1 MARRR
6 SVCVV
11 LCICVVLSLAFALQ
25 LAAQEKQVKGKDIQY
40 SGRITV
46 VNKSVSTITIQGK
59 TGVMEIAY
67 DSKTK
72 YTKNNKPG
80 SSDEVKQGVRVICL
94 VSSAEKGRLLA
105 TRIDVRTG
113 K

>member
-6 SVCVV
+6 SLCVV
-11 LCICVVLSLAFALQ
+11 LCICVAFSLGLALQ
-25 LAAQEKQVKGKDIQY
+25 LTAQEKQVKGKDIQY

-46 VNKSVSTITIQGK
+46 VSKSGSTITIQGQS
-59 TGVMEIAY
+59 GVVEIAY

-72 YTKNNKPG
+72 FTKRNKPG
-80 SSDEVKQGVRVICL
+80 SIDDVKQGRRVICL
-94 VSSAEKGRLLA
+94 VSTAEKGRLLA
-105 TRIDVRTG
+105 TRIDVRES